1 MNKALHFV
9 VGLSIGWCSASIV
22 AYFVIKKKRAEMEE
36 EIESV
41 RASYKRTIIIKA
53 PEKKEESE
61 EERKERIKEKA
72 NILREANKRIQYN
85 GYAKLVREEPPAYSP
100 ETELKEPEIEE
111 EPPFEESGENEAPVE
126 YPSAPFVI
134 TPEEYAEE
142 PQYAKE
148 DLIYYILSD
157 TMIDDHDVEVD
168 DVDRLIGEG
177 NLRHMGEIEPGCLW
191 IRNPNVMTDYQITGV
206 HGYWEG

>member
-1 MNKALHFV
+1 MNKAAIFV
-9 VGLSIGWCSASIV
+9 IGLGIGWCTGGIV
-22 AYFVIKKKRAEMEE
+22 SYFIIKKKREEMEE
-36 EIESV
+36 EIESM
-41 RASYKRTIIIKA
+41 RASYKRTVIIKA
-53 PEKKEESE
+53 PEKKEETE
-61 EERKERIKEKA
+61 EERKARIVEKA

-85 GYAKLVREEPPAYSP
+85 GYAKLVREDPPVDTR
-100 ETELKEPEIEE
+100 ETVLKEPEIEE
-111 EPPFEESGENEAPVE
+111 EPPFEETDEDEAPVE
-126 YPSAPFVI
+126 YPSTPYVI

-157 TMIDDHDVEVD
+157 TMIDDHDVEVE

-191 IRNPNVMTDYQITGV
+191 IRNPSVMTDYQITGV

>member
-22 AYFVIKKKRAEMEE
+22 AYFVIKKKREEMEE
-36 EIESV
+36 EIQSM
-41 RASYKRTIIIKA
+41 RASYKRTVIIKA
-53 PEKKEESE
+53 PEEKPKTEETE
-61 EERKERIKEKA
+61 EERKARIVEKA
-72 NILREANKRIQYN
+72 TLLREANKRIQYN
-85 GYAKLVREEPPAYSP
+85 GYAKLVREERP
-100 ETELKEPEIEE
+100 EMKEPEIVEE
-111 EPPFEESGENEAPVE
+111 TPFDETDDEEDDAPVE
-126 YPSAPFVI
+126 YPGEPYII

-157 TMIDDHDVEVD
+157 TLIDDHDVEVD
-168 DVDRLIGEG
+168 DVDRLIGAG

-191 IRNPNVMTDYQITGV
+191 IRNPAVMTDYQITGV